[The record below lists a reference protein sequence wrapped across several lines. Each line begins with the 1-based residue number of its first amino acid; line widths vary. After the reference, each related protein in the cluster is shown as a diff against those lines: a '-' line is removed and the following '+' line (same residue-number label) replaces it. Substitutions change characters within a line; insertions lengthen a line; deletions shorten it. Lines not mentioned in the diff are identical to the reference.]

1 MASPYSIST
10 LPTHEVANQPPLL
23 GDIDLFA
30 GDLPLQEALSRYGAA
45 WARPEIHA
53 FGRIMGRAETYA
65 LADAANRHKPEL
77 AAFDRYGRRID
88 EVSFHPAYYEL
99 MRLAAAHGIP
109 SIAWTAKEP
118 GGHVAHVALE
128 YLFGQVEGG
137 VCCPMTMTYAAVPV
151 IRRNPPIAGEW
162 EQKLLA
168 RAYDPRLLPVAEK
181 TAATMGMAMTEK
193 QGGSDVRSN
202 TTRATSAGDGWFVL
216 KGHKWFCSAPMS
228 DAFLT
233 LAQADEGLTC
243 FFVPR
248 ILPDGARN
256 PFFIQRLKDKL
267 GNCSNASSEI
277 EYDGTLGLPVGE
289 PGRGVK
295 TILEMVHHTRLDASM
310 APVALMRQALLQA
323 MHHARHRIAFQR
335 RLIDQPL
342 MRAVLADLAIE
353 WEAAMALLFRVAH
366 AYDQSAAS
374 EDAARF
380 ARIGVALAKFWL
392 NKLAAN
398 YVYEAME
405 CLGGIGYV
413 EESILARLY
422 REAPVNSIWE
432 GSGNVI
438 CLDILRAAEREAG
451 ALDAVLAEISAARGS
466 DARFDQ
472 ASESLRQAWRDKT
485 GSEQRARSLAER
497 TAQLLQASLLLRHAP
512 SAVADAFIAT
522 RIAGDHGRTYGT
534 LPLGVDVEAIL
545 NRAWPE

>member
-1 MASPYSIST
+1 MTSPDSIST
-10 LPTHEVANQPPLL
+10 LPTHEVTNQPPLM

-30 GDLPLQEALSRYGAA
+30 NDLPLQEVLQRYGAT

-53 FGRIMGRAETYA
+53 LGRIMGRAETYA

-77 AAFDRYGRRID
+77 TAFDRYGRRID
-88 EVSFHPAYYEL
+88 EVSFHPAYHHL
-99 MRLAAAHGIP
+99 MRLAAEHGIP
-109 SIAWTAKEP
+109 SIAWTAKQS

-151 IRRNPPIAGEW
+151 IRSSPQIAGEW

-168 RAYDPRLLPVAEK
+168 RAYDPRLAPIADK
-181 TAATMGMAMTEK
+181 PAATMGMAMTEK

-202 TTRATSAGDGWFVL
+202 TTRATAAGDGWFAL

-233 LAQADEGLTC
+233 LAQTDEGLSC

-277 EYDGTLGLPVGE
+277 EYDGTLALPIGE

-295 TILEMVHHTRLDASM
+295 TILEMVHHTRLDAAM

-323 MHHARHRIAFQR
+323 MHHARHRTAFQR

-380 ARIGVALAKFWL
+380 ARIGVAIAKFWL

-438 CLDILRAAEREAG
+438 CLDILRAAEKETG
-451 ALDAVLAEISAARGS
+451 ALDAVLAEISAARGG
-466 DARFDQ
+466 DARFDN
-472 ASESLRQAWRDKT
+472 ATDALRQAWRDKT
-485 GSEQRARSLAER
+485 GIEQRARTLAER

-512 SAVADAFIAT
+512 AAVADAFIT
-522 RIAGDHGRTYGT
+522 SRLMGDHGRTYGT

-545 NRAWPE
+545 TRAWPE